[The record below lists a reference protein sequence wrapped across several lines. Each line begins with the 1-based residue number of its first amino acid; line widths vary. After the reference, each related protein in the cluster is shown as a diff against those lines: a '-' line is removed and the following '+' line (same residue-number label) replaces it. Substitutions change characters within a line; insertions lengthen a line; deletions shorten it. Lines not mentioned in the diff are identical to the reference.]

1 MVSPDSVALE
11 ARAIDFA
18 YHGPLIRGFSVELR
32 SNEVVGILGPN
43 GCGKTTVLKL
53 LDGILTPSSGQ
64 VLIDG
69 RQPLAGL
76 SRKEIARRIAMVP
89 QNGGLPGY
97 QTVFHFALQGRS
109 PHLSLLGF
117 ESARDEEITREA
129 LRLTHLE
136 RYADAPVS
144 EISGGERQRLL
155 LARALAQQT
164 PILLLDEFTANLD
177 VNYQVG
183 LVSTV
188 VRITRERRLA
198 TLIVSHEINI
208 LAAFCDRVILMSE
221 GAIRHQG
228 SPSEVMTEANLRQL
242 FGIGF
247 IVRQGSNQAPEV
259 MPLIGGEQN
268 ARVSDR

>member
-1 MVSPDSVALE
+1 MVNSGSIALE
-11 ARAIDFA
+11 ARTVDFA
-18 YHGPLIRGFSVELR
+18 YRGPLIRGFSLQMCP
-32 SNEVVGILGPN
+32 NEVVGIIGPN
-43 GCGKTTVLKL
+43 GCGKTTLLKL
-53 LDGILTPSSGQ
+53 LDGILCPSSGQ
-64 VLIDG
+64 VLLDG
-69 RQPLAGL
+69 RQPLALL

-89 QNGGLPGY
+89 QNGGLPGH

-136 RYADAPVS
+136 GYADALVS
-144 EISGGERQRLL
+144 EISGGEKQRLL
-155 LARALAQQT
+155 LARALTQQ
-164 PILLLDEFTANLD
+164 PEILLLDEFTANLD

-198 TLIVSHEINI
+198 TLVVSHEINI
-208 LAAFCDRVILMSE
+208 LAAFCDRIILMSE
-221 GAIRHQG
+221 GTVQHTG
-228 SPSEVMTEANLRQL
+228 SPCEVLTAANLRQV

-247 IVRQGSNQAPEV
+247 SVRQGINQAPEV
-259 MPLIGGEQN
+259 MPLIQGN
-268 ARVSDR
+268 

>member
-1 MVSPDSVALE
+1 MVSADFVALE
-11 ARAIDFA
+11 ARAIDFS
-18 YHGPLIRGFSVELR
+18 YHGPLIRGFSLQLHP
-32 SNEVVGILGPN
+32 NEVVGIIGPN

-53 LDGILTPSSGQ
+53 LDGILSPSSGQ
-64 VLIDG
+64 VIVDG
-69 RQPLAGL
+69 RQPLARL
-76 SRKEIARRIAMVP
+76 SRREIARRIAVVP

-117 ESARDEEITREA
+117 EGARDEEITREA

-136 RYADAPVS
+136 KYANTLVS
-144 EISGGERQRLL
+144 EISGGEKQRLL

-164 PILLLDEFTANLD
+164 PVLLLDEFTANLD

-188 VRITRERRLA
+188 VRITRERQLA

-221 GAIRHQG
+221 GTIRHQG
-228 SPSEVMTEANLRQL
+228 SPSDILTEENLSHL

-247 IVRQGSNQAPEV
+247 TVRQGNNQAPEV
-259 MPLIGGEQN
+259 MPLIRGE
-268 ARVSDR
+268 

>member
-1 MVSPDSVALE
+1 MSKGSVALE

-18 YHGPLIRGFSVELR
+18 YHGPLIHAFSLELR
-32 SNEVVGILGPN
+32 PNEVVGIIGPN

-53 LDGILTPSSGQ
+53 LDGILTPSSGT
-64 VLIDG
+64 VLLAG
-69 RQPLAGL
+69 RKPLARL
-76 SRKEIARRIAMVP
+76 SRKEIARCIAVVP

-97 QTVFHFALQGRS
+97 QTVFQFALQGRS

-117 ESARDEEITREA
+117 ESAHDEEITREA
-129 LRLTHLE
+129 LLLTHLE
-136 RYADAPVS
+136 GYTDALVS
-144 EISGGERQRLL
+144 EISGGEKQRLL
-155 LARALAQQT
+155 LARALTQQT

-188 VRITRERRLA
+188 VRITRERQLA

-208 LAAFCDRVILMSE
+208 LAAFCDRVVLMSE
-221 GAIRHQG
+221 GTIRHQG
-228 SPSEVMTEANLRQL
+228 RPSEVLTEANLRQL

-247 IVRQGSNQAPEV
+247 TVRQGNNQAPEV
-259 MPLIGGEQN
+259 MPLIQG
-268 ARVSDR
+268 D